1 MADHLDRIR
10 IVLTNPSH
18 PGNIGSAARAM
29 KVMGITKLYLVNP
42 KEFPNDHADALASG
56 AVDVLRHAT
65 VCGSLSEALQ
75 GVGFAAALSARRR
88 ELTLPAENLRE
99 AATQAMHL
107 AAHNEIAFVFG
118 NETFGLSNEEVMQ
131 CNLLIHV
138 PTNPEYCSLN
148 LAAAVQLVCYE
159 LRMAAGLTRFDDWP
173 TPPTLATQ
181 EQIEGMLQHLEATL
195 IEIGYLNPAN
205 PKRLMPRL
213 RRLYKRATLEVD
225 EIDMLRG
232 ILTKTLASKRSQ

>member
-1 MADHLDRIR
+1 MADQLDRIR
-10 IVLTNPSH
+10 IILSNPSH

-29 KVMGITKLYLVNP
+29 KVMGLSRLYLVNP

-56 AVDVLRHAT
+56 AVDVLRQAV
-65 VCGSLSEALQ
+65 VCSSLTEALH

-99 AATQAMHL
+99 AATHAIHL
-107 AAHNEIAFVFG
+107 ASQNEIAFVFG

-131 CNLLIHV
+131 CNMLIHV
-138 PTNPEYCSLN
+138 PTNPVYCSLN

-159 LRMAAGLTRFDDWP
+159 LRMASGLTSFEDWP
-173 TPPTLATQ
+173 TPPVLATQ
-181 EQIEGMLQHLEATL
+181 DQIEGMLQHLEATL

-213 RRLYKRATLEVD
+213 RRLYKRASLEVD

-232 ILTKTLASKRSQ
+232 ILTKTLAGRR